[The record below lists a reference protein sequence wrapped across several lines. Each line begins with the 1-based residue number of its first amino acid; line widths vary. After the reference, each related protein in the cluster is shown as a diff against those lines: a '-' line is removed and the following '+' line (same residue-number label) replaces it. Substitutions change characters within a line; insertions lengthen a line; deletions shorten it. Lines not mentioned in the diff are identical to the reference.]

1 MNKRPPAWSLSEW
14 LRIIEVTEQN
24 ATRIGVAVGSGIG
37 GLTLIEENHV
47 KLLNSGPRKLSPFYE
62 PALQKAE
69 VEEVQDGDEDVAA
82 FQDMVSSY
90 DRNLH
95 DPVDDAIL
103 VNRNVVVVEGNWLL
117 LNEPVWNE
125 LHRLADFTVFVDTQP
140 EFLQE
145 RLVNRKIRGG
155 TAPEAALAFYLNSDA
170 VNVDKVLNH
179 SIPADLTLFLN
190 QNGSFEIR

>member
-1 MNKRPPAWSLSEW
+1 M
-14 LRIIEVTEQN
+14 
-24 ATRIGVAVGSGIG
+24 
-37 GLTLIEENHV
+37 
-47 KLLNSGPRKLSPFYE
+47 
-62 PALQKAE
+62 
-69 VEEVQDGDEDVAA
+69 
-82 FQDMVSSY
+82 
-90 DRNLH
+90 
-95 DPVDDAIL
+95 
-103 VNRNVVVVEGNWLL
+103 NRNVVVVEGNWLL